1 MEIHAN
7 LWEIF
12 GSHLIKKLKTL
23 KIKKNFT
30 CVMQIFSRIFLHVE
44 TLSGKIVER
53 KYLI

>member
-30 CVMQIFSRIFLHVE
+30 CVMQIFSGIFLHE
-44 TLSGKIVER
+44 KLSLEKSWSVSI
-53 KYLI
+53 